1 MDGGI
6 PTYTPPPLQPTKWRT
21 APGFFG
27 DQHRMDNTQLR
38 NPTELPNNQ
47 TELYTMR
54 TDDGLLWT
62 HTLDLVREIRQS
74 ILGVKRRGGGED
86 EMAVLVCR
94 FRCQFLPTHS
104 FLMFWCVHVVC
115 VSVLSPLCLSS
126 FFSIFTHTHSSS
138 TCTHTHTHTE
148 SVSHSLSGGAP
159 EEEEDDHHHRHH
171 HHSLVND
178 VSVYDN

>member
-62 HTLDLVREIRQS
+62 HTLDFGSRNQTIDSRGE
-74 ILGVKRRGGGED
+74 KKRGGGGRNGGSSLSFSLSIFAD
-86 EMAVLVCR
+86 TLVSDVLVCA
-94 FRCQFLPTHS
+94 RC
-104 FLMFWCVHVVC
+104 VC
-115 VSVLSPLCLSS
+115 VG
-126 FFSIFTHTHSSS
+126 F
-138 TCTHTHTHTE
+138 
-148 SVSHSLSGGAP
+148 
-159 EEEEDDHHHRHH
+159 
-171 HHSLVND
+171 
-178 VSVYDN
+178 VSVVFV